1 MKRFK
6 EQSLMKLSIDKWI
19 RRLGMPLIYTDDG
32 KLCFLIDTGASY
44 NVLLREAYERYKS
57 SFTKLGKDDFLLG
70 MVGDP
75 QKIFMVTGEISFG
88 GVSYNGEFGVLEGT
102 DAMNNVKILT
112 GLQIDGAIGVEFLP
126 KYGLVLDFARNELYD
141 LNA

>member
-1 MKRFK
+1 
-6 EQSLMKLSIDKWI
+6 
-19 RRLGMPLIYTDDG
+19 MPLIYTDDG

>member
-57 SFTKLGKDDFLLG
+57 SFTKLVKDDFLLG

-112 GLQIDGAIGVEFLP
+112 GLQIDGAIGVEFLT

>member
-70 MVGDP
+70 MVETP
-75 QKIFMVTGEISFG
+75 RRFSW
-88 GVSYNGEFGVLEGT
+88 
-102 DAMNNVKILT
+102 
-112 GLQIDGAIGVEFLP
+112 
-126 KYGLVLDFARNELYD
+126 
-141 LNA
+141 